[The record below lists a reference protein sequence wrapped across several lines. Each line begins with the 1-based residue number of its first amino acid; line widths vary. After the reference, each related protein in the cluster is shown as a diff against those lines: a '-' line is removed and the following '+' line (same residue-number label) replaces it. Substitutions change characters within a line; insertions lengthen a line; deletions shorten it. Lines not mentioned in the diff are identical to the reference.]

1 MSQKTSKDEV
11 IGGRSPSGDGDK
23 AEEELREARSGDD
36 DDDDEAGTRQPY
48 NCTFCRR
55 GFPTAQALGGHM
67 NVHRKDRVGRA
78 TPSSSSSTTAA
89 AARRSVSYDTLV
101 RLFRPPASGGS
112 EDAAASTAAGGGGS
126 LRSRTAEPAPQELRL
141 FGRGAG
147 RREEG
152 GGRDRRDR
160 YGCCS
165 KDGDGNGGHDHGE
178 EEELDLELRLGG
190 SGSAGS

>member
-1 MSQKTSKDEV
+1 MSQETSKDEV

-23 AEEELREARSGDD
+23 AEEELREAGG

-78 TPSSSSSTTAA
+78 TPSSSA
-89 AARRSVSYDTLV
+89 AARRSDSYDTLV
-101 RLFRPPASGGS
+101 GLFRPPAIGGS

-141 FGRGAG
+141 FGRDDGAG

-165 KDGDGNGGHDHGE
+165 KDDDGDGNGGHDHG